1 MQDQGSK
8 SKWRI
13 STESVYSFGRE
24 ERLQTAYEIILPSEK
39 ISLKGEKEN
48 VNFETSEDRVICA
61 SIK

>member
-1 MQDQGSK
+1 MRGQGSK

-24 ERLQTAYEIILPSEK
+24 ERLQSAYEIIMPAEK

-48 VNFETSEDRVICA
+48 GEFKAGEDRLICS

>member
-1 MQDQGSK
+1 MRGQGSK

-13 STESVYSFGRE
+13 STESVYTFGRE
-24 ERLQTAYEIILPSEK
+24 ERLQSAYEIILPAEK

-48 VNFETSEDRVICA
+48 VDFETGEDRVICS